1 MPLRAIFVGTLLLA
15 LALIL
20 VALTDSPVAAVAV
33 MVIGVVLM
41 YLRYE
46 HQS

>member
-1 MPLRAIFVGTLLLA
+1 MPLRAIFAGILLLA

-20 VALTDSPVAAVAV
+20 EALTDSTVAAVAV
-33 MVIGVVLM
+33 IVIGVILI

-46 HQS
+46 HRS